1 MSAAGRDPAVL
12 VAKVVDGEALLDA
25 TVASLIAG
33 VTVTFAAS
41 TAIYGL
47 ATFAERR
54 REGRGTRAAIGAA
67 AIGAV
72 GALVFAGA
80 IGVGS
85 DRDDQPVSR
94 SVTSIRHH

>member
-1 MSAAGRDPAVL
+1 MSALAAIPAIL
-12 VAKVVDGEALLDA
+12 AAKVVDGEALLDA

-54 REGRGTRAAIGAA
+54 REGREAAAIGAA
-67 AIGAV
+67 AIGALGV
-72 GALVFAGA
+72 LVFAGA
-80 IGVGS
+80 IGVGLF
-85 DRDDQPVSR
+85 VMISR
-94 SVTSIRHH
+94 

>member
-1 MSAAGRDPAVL
+1 MSALAAIPSVV
-12 VAKVVDGEALLDA
+12 VAKVVDGGALLDA

-33 VTVTFAAS
+33 VTVTLAAS

-54 REGRGTRAAIGAA
+54 REGRGAAAIGAA
-67 AIGAV
+67 AIGAL

-80 IGVGS
+80 IAVGLI
-85 DRDDQPVSR
+85 VMISR
-94 SVTSIRHH
+94 

>member
-1 MSAAGRDPAVL
+1 MSALAAIPAVL

-54 REGRGTRAAIGAA
+54 REGRAVAAVGAA

-72 GALVFAGA
+72 GVLVFAGA
-80 IGVGS
+80 IAVGL
-85 DRDDQPVSR
+85 VVMISR
-94 SVTSIRHH
+94 

>member
-1 MSAAGRDPAVL
+1 MSTLAAIPAIL
-12 VAKVVDGEALLDA
+12 AAKVVDGEALLDA
-25 TVASLIAG
+25 TLASLIAG

-54 REGRGTRAAIGAA
+54 REGRGAAAVGAA
-67 AIGAV
+67 AIGAL

-80 IGVGS
+80 IGVGLF
-85 DRDDQPVSR
+85 VMISR
-94 SVTSIRHH
+94 

>member
-1 MSAAGRDPAVL
+1 MSALAAIPAVL
-12 VAKVVDGEALLDA
+12 VAKVVDGGALLDA

-33 VTVTFAAS
+33 VTVTLAAS

-54 REGRGTRAAIGAA
+54 REGRGVAAVGAA

-72 GALVFAGA
+72 GVLVFAGA
-80 IGVGS
+80 IGTGLFVMI
-85 DRDDQPVSR
+85 SR
-94 SVTSIRHH
+94 